1 MVAARKRPD
10 AAMWEEAR
18 RKEEQSFE
26 DNDVFDM
33 HTLPELHQMGVMPG
47 KKVVPMRM
55 LLTSKVKA
63 DGTFDKAK
71 ARGVLQGHTGHFP
84 KHGPVGRG
92 WAVVFTPTPNV
103 VETRLFN
110 ALAVGENMSRFAFDV
125 NVAFLNAE
133 STEEERIPVRM
144 PW

>member
-1 MVAARKRPD
+1 M
-10 AAMWEEAR
+10 
-18 RKEEQSFE
+18 
-26 DNDVFDM
+26 
-33 HTLPELHQMGVMPG
+33 
-47 KKVVPMRM
+47 MRCREF
-55 LLTSKVKA
+55 TCERSKT

-133 STEEERIPVRM
+133 STEEERILDP
-144 PW
+144 P